1 MTSPPISPVSNFY
14 EFKCH
19 SCNINIIIEHD
30 QLNCRIF
37 RCGIIKSSGEPIPP
51 HSSKLVCDELRDNN
65 LIIGCG
71 LPFKIND
78 DMQLVSCDYI

>member
-1 MTSPPISPVSNFY
+1 MASPPISPIPNFY

-37 RCGIIKSSGEPIPP
+37 RCGIIKSNGESIPP
-51 HSSKLVCDELRDNN
+51 HSSKQVCEYLRNNN
-65 LIIGCG
+65 LIWGCG
-71 LPFKIND
+71 SPFKID
-78 DMQLVSCDYI
+78 KDMQLIVCDYI